1 VVTRRLPADPDLP
14 AVGSEPP
21 DHQPA
26 AAADGVGFVDPADGT
41 AGPATPRRR
50 GPASW
55 VKYGF
60 LALVLGFGGFYVAR
74 RWHELVAEFR
84 QMSVLAVVG
93 SALLAALAQ
102 VAAMRAYRTILADL
116 GAPLPVPA
124 VGRIYFVGQLGK
136 YLPGT
141 VWVFV
146 SIMTLGRELRIMRK
160 TSLATT
166 MVAFVMSIA
175 TALCTAAVLL
185 PFGAAASVRRLWFL
199 GLLLPVLLVGLHP
212 RVFGP
217 ALDRVLRLAR
227 RQPMPARLTG
237 PGTLRA
243 AGWQFLS
250 WTVFGLHAWVLVIGV
265 GGPVGLSSLAVS
277 AGGFALAYG
286 IGPLAVVAPAGAG
299 VREAGMVLT
308 LGTLVGGTAAL
319 AVALVSRVVLVGVD
333 FAQAATWTLRAR
345 RAAQR
350 GAQPSVQIP

>member
-1 VVTRRLPADPDLP
+1 
-14 AVGSEPP
+14 
-21 DHQPA
+21 
-26 AAADGVGFVDPADGT
+26 
-41 AGPATPRRR
+41 
-50 GPASW
+50 
-55 VKYGF
+55 
-60 LALVLGFGGFYVAR
+60 
-74 RWHELVAEFR
+74 
-84 QMSVLAVVG
+84 
-93 SALLAALAQ
+93 
-102 VAAMRAYRTILADL
+102 MRAYRTILADL

-124 VGRIYFVGQLGK
+124 VGRLYFVGQLGK

-237 PGTLRA
+237 TGTLRA

-250 WTVFGLHAWVLVIGV
+250 WAVFGLHAWVLVIGV
-265 GGPVGLSSLAVS
+265 GGPIGLSSLAVS

-308 LGTLVGGTAAL
+308 LGPLVGGTAAL

-345 RAAQR
+345 RAVQR
-350 GAQPSVQIP
+350 GTQPSVQIP